1 MVHKLNNNT
10 KMKYLGETEI
20 LRCHAFKERHIS
32 RNIIILDIKPLIVDG
47 TTASKP
53 THIGD
58 TTLLEHIAVK
68 PITPITTQLMLM
80 VLILLLMLGSLL
92 LSMVHPKHQLLLSV
106 L

>member
-20 LRCHAFKERHIS
+20 LRCHAFKEIHLS
-32 RNIIILDIKPLIVDG
+32 RKVIILYIEPLIVDG

-58 TTLLEHIAVK
+58 INVLEHIAVK
-68 PITPITTQLMLM
+68 PIAPITTQLILM
-80 VLILLLMLGSLL
+80 VLIILLMLGSLL